1 VSQAERLKNV
11 FVIDTH
17 MFGFEKYMSAYLVKG
32 REIALIDTGF
42 PAQLGTVRDAIRA
55 HGFSV
60 SDISRIF
67 ISHSHPDHSGNV
79 GPLLRESPGAKVYIH
94 PLGIAQLIDPS
105 IELAIRQKALPA
117 HLHAKIGEME
127 PVPPE
132 RIQALNDG
140 DIFDL
145 GGGERLR
152 VIFAPG
158 HQPDGVVFYQ
168 EKNRGLF
175 INDLVGNCL
184 LDAGAHYALNPPGSD
199 HRQGISSLQ
208 KLMGLPVDYL
218 YLGHYGISDRPRE
231 IMERSIEK
239 MQFLLDMGRR
249 FMREG
254 TPEKIG
260 PAVYTQILPELE
272 KLRQARGEELYH
284 YAAREHIATQAE
296 LFARFARENLRD

>member
-1 VSQAERLKNV
+1 MNNIY
-11 FVIDTH
+11 VIDTH
-17 MFGFEKYMSAYLVKG
+17 MFGFERYMSAYIVAG

-42 PAQLGTVRDAIRA
+42 PAQLEDVKAGIRA

-60 SDISRIF
+60 ADISHIF
-67 ISHSHPDHSGNV
+67 VSHSHPDHSGNV
-79 GPLLRESPGAKVYIH
+79 GPLLRESPGARVYIH

-105 IELAIRQKALPA
+105 IELAVRKRALPA
-117 HLHAKIGEME
+117 NLHARIGEME
-127 PVPPE
+127 PVPPG

-145 GGGERLR
+145 GDGERLR
-152 VIFAPG
+152 AIFAPG
-158 HQPDGVVFYQ
+158 HQPDGVVFYE

-199 HRQGISSLQ
+199 HRQGISSLR
-208 KLMGLPVDYL
+208 KLMDLPIKYL
-218 YLGHYGISDRPRE
+218 YLGHYGISDQPRE

-239 MQFLLDMGRR
+239 MRYLLDMGRR
-249 FMREG
+249 FLREG

-260 PAVYTQILPELE
+260 PAVYAQILPELE
-272 KLRQARGEELYH
+272 KLRAVRGEELYH

-296 LFARFARENLRD
+296 LFARFAMENLKG

>member
-1 VSQAERLKNV
+1 MERMKNIYV
-11 FVIDTH
+11 LDTR
-17 MFGFEKYMSAYLVKG
+17 MFGFERYMSAYIVAG

-42 PAQLGTVRDAIRA
+42 PAQLEDVRAAIRA

-67 ISHSHPDHSGNV
+67 VSHSHPDHSGNV
-79 GPLLRESPGAKVYIH
+79 GPLLRESPKATVYIH

-105 IELAIRQKALPA
+105 IELAIRRKALPA
-117 HLHAKIGEME
+117 HLHARIGEME
-127 PVPPE
+127 PVPPG
-132 RIQALNDG
+132 RIQTLQDG

-145 GGGERLR
+145 GDGERLR
-152 VIFAPG
+152 AIYAPG
-158 HQPDGVVFYQ
+158 HQPDGVVFYE

-184 LDAGAHYALNPPGSD
+184 PDAGAHYALNPPGSD
-199 HRQGISSLQ
+199 HRQGISSLE
-208 KLMGLPVDYL
+208 KLMDLPIKYL

-231 IMERSIEK
+231 IMERSIQK
-239 MQFLLDMGRR
+239 MRYLLDMGRR

-260 PAVYTQILPELE
+260 PAVYAQILPELE
-272 KLRQARGEELYH
+272 KLRAVRGEELYH
-284 YAAREHIATQAE
+284 YAAKEHIATQAE
-296 LFARFARENLRD
+296 LFARFAREHLKD